1 MNVTNTGLVT
11 VLIPIYE
18 ANQRAKCW
26 RNEERGSGSI
36 TILFL
41 IKQAGNLTR
50 LLLFYR
56 EAALSRV

>member
-1 MNVTNTGLVT
+1 ML
-11 VLIPIYE
+11 E
-18 ANQRAKCW
+18 K
-26 RNEERGSGSI
+26 RGKGFKSI

>member
-1 MNVTNTGLVT
+1 M
-11 VLIPIYE
+11 LILIYE
-18 ANQRAKCW
+18 ADQRAKCW
-26 RNEERGSGSI
+26 RNEERGSGST

-41 IKQAGNLTR
+41 IKQADNLTR